1 LKVSQ
6 HAKSSE
12 EFAVSTNLSSAG
24 KRFPKMLE
32 KPMSAVCGVYFV
44 AGELSRL
51 GYVTLTTTRNTK
63 GPDIIVSNHDFSK
76 TVNIEV
82 KTRKE
87 KQRIWPIGKPKR
99 CGKMFYVFVALGR
112 NKERPEYY
120 VVPYDYVFGRYEGW
134 QSRNKSKNRWNSF
147 NFTFKKGDAEKY
159 KDKWTQL
166 GLN

>member
-1 LKVSQ
+1 MKVSQ

-120 VVPYDYVFGRYEGW
+120 VVPYDYVFGRYEEW